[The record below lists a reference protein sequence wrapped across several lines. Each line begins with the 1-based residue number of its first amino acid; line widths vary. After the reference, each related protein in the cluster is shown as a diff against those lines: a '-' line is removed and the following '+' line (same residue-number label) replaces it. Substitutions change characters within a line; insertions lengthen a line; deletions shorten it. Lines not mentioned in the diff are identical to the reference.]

1 MQRCAGV
8 TGWLEGRRS
17 CAGRAGWATGAE
29 VVGAAGWWLQN
40 SSPHLAAHLA
50 VLIVKLACQL
60 AVGAIL
66 QHKEGGRPAM
76 GGSAITMIIL

>member
-8 TGWLEGRRS
+8 TGWLEGRRG
-17 CAGRAGWATGAE
+17 CAGRAGWGTGAE
-29 VVGAAGWWLQN
+29 VVGAAWGLPN
-40 SSPHLAAHLA
+40 SCPHFATHLA
-50 VLIVKLACQL
+50 VLFIKLARQL